1 MSSSTSK
8 PLVWIACGGTGGHLF
23 PGMAVADELVI
34 RGCDVTL
41 LVSPKEVD
49 QQAVKTVHG
58 MGVAT
63 LPAIGLTRG
72 RVLQFCA
79 GFRRSHAEAR
89 KLLRQRPAQA
99 VLGMGGFTSAPPI
112 LAAKACGAATFLH
125 ESNTIPGRANRW
137 LAHVVHQAFVGF
149 PSAANRLHHTNV
161 LTTGTPVR
169 PQFEPSDRHSAR
181 MALGLEP
188 NRTAVLVMGG
198 SQGASGINDLVL
210 RALPILGRELPDVQ
224 YLHLTGADDFERVRS
239 AYSAQGLRAVVRPF
253 LSEMEIAL
261 SGATVAISRAGAS
274 SLAELAAMRVPAILV
289 PYPSATDNHQ
299 YFNARALVDVGAAAL
314 LEQKSATAER
324 LASLVSH
331 LLRDEQARQGISTEL
346 VRWHSPHAA
355 ELIAGKMLALMA
367 AMGLCPSTG
376 QRAHRFEAPY
386 DRSEVNACRPEASG
400 GPGWKLAAVSQRESA
415 AAKI

>member
-1 MSSSTSK
+1 MSRSGSK

-72 RVLQFCA
+72 RVLQFCG
-79 GFRRSHAEAR
+79 GFRRSYAEAR
-89 KLLRQRPAQA
+89 KLLGERPAQA
-99 VLGMGGFTSAPPI
+99 VLGMGGFTAAPPI
-112 LAAKACGAATFLH
+112 MAAKACGAATFLH

-161 LTTGTPVR
+161 LATGTPVR
-169 PQFEPSDRHSAR
+169 PQFEPSDPGSAR

-188 NRTAVLVMGG
+188 NRPVLLIMGG
-198 SQGASGINDLVL
+198 SQGASGINDLAL
-210 RALPILGRELPDVQ
+210 RALPILAGQLPDVQ
-224 YLHLTGADDFERVRS
+224 YLHLAGTDDFERVRS
-239 AYSAQGLRAVVRPF
+239 AYAAQGVKAVVRPF

-261 SGATVAISRAGAS
+261 AGATVAISRAGAS
-274 SLAELAAMRVPAILV
+274 SLAELAAMRVPAILI
-289 PYPSATDNHQ
+289 PYPTATDNHQ

-314 LEQKSATAER
+314 LEQNSATAET
-324 LASLVSH
+324 LAAMASK
-331 LLRDEQARQGISTEL
+331 LLQNEQARRMISEEL
-346 VRWHSPHAA
+346 ARWHSPHAA
-355 ELIAGKMLALMA
+355 ELIAGKILALMA
-367 AMGLCPSTG
+367 AMGLCQASE
-376 QRAHRFEAPY
+376 QRAHQFETAGKPTGSRRY
-386 DRSEVNACRPEASG
+386 SPDRSGETCMA
-400 GPGWKLAAVSQRESA
+400 L
-415 AAKI
+415 

>member
-1 MSSSTSK
+1 
-8 PLVWIACGGTGGHLF
+8 VWIACGGTGGHLF

-79 GFRRSHAEAR
+79 GFRRSHSEAR
-89 KLLRQRPAQA
+89 KLLRERPAQA

-161 LTTGTPVR
+161 LATGTPVR
-169 PQFEPSDRHSAR
+169 PQFEPSDPHSAR

-188 NRTAVLVMGG
+188 KRAVVLVMGG

-210 RALPILGRELPDVQ
+210 RALPVLGRELPDAQ

-239 AYSAQGLRAVVRPF
+239 AYLAQQLRAVVRPF
-253 LSEMEIAL
+253 LSEMEMAL
-261 SGATVAISRAGAS
+261 AGATVAISRAGAS

-289 PYPSATDNHQ
+289 PYPTATDNHQ
-299 YFNARALVDVGAAAL
+299 YYNARALVDVGAAVL
-314 LEQKSATAER
+314 MDQKSATAEK
-324 LASLVSH
+324 LVSLVSG
-331 LLRDEQARQGISTEL
+331 LLRDEQARRTISDEL

-376 QRAHRFEAPY
+376 HRTHSFEAPD
-386 DRSEVNACRPEASG
+386 DRSAVNACRTDAG
-400 GPGWKLAAVSQRESA
+400 YAVGWKPALPQRERA
-415 AAKI
+415 GAKT

>member
-1 MSSSTSK
+1 MSRSGSK

-79 GFRRSHAEAR
+79 GFRRSYAAAR
-89 KLLRQRPAQA
+89 KLLGERPAQA
-99 VLGMGGFTSAPPI
+99 VLGMGGFTAAPPI
-112 LAAKACGAATFLH
+112 MAAKACGAATFLH
-125 ESNTIPGRANRW
+125 ESNTLPGRANRW

-161 LTTGTPVR
+161 LATGTPVR
-169 PQFEPSDRHSAR
+169 PQFESSDPGSAR

-188 NRTAVLVMGG
+188 NRPVLLIMGG

-210 RALPILGRELPDVQ
+210 RALPNLAGQLPDVQ
-224 YLHLTGADDFERVRS
+224 YLHLAGADDFERVRS
-239 AYSAQGLRAVVRPF
+239 AYAGQGVKAVVRPF

-261 SGATVAISRAGAS
+261 ACATVAVSRAGAS
-274 SLAELAAMRVPAILV
+274 SLAELAAMRVPAILI
-289 PYPSATDNHQ
+289 PYPTATDNHQ
-299 YFNARALVDVGAAAL
+299 YFNARALVDVGAAEL
-314 LEQKSATAER
+314 LEQKSATAEKLAA
-324 LASLVSH
+324 LASN
-331 LLRDEQARQGISTEL
+331 LLQNEQARRMISDEL
-346 VRWHSPHAA
+346 ARWHSPHAA

-367 AMGLCPSTG
+367 AMGLCQTSEQPGHQFETADREEGKGLPTG
-376 QRAHRFEAPY
+376 SRRYGRLENCAT
-386 DRSEVNACRPEASG
+386 
-400 GPGWKLAAVSQRESA
+400 
-415 AAKI
+415 

>member
-1 MSSSTSK
+1 MPESVPK

-23 PGMAVADELVI
+23 PGMAVAEELAI

-49 QQAVKTVHG
+49 QEAVKTVHG
-58 MGVAT
+58 LGVAT

-79 GFRRSHAEAR
+79 GFRRSYSESR
-89 KLLRQRPAQA
+89 KLLAQRPAQA

-149 PSAANRLHHTNV
+149 PSAAARLHHNNV
-161 LTTGTPVR
+161 LATGTPVR
-169 PQFEPSDRHSAR
+169 PQFEPSDAGSAR

-188 NRTAVLVMGG
+188 GRPMLLIMGG
-198 SQGASGINDLVL
+198 SQGASGINQMVMS
-210 RALPILGRELPDVQ
+210 ALPILAREMPELQ
-224 YLHLTGADDFERVRS
+224 YLHLTGVDDLDKVR
-239 AYSAQGLRAVVRPF
+239 AGYAAQGAKAVVRPF

-261 SGATVAISRAGAS
+261 AAATIAISRAGAS
-274 SLAELAAMRVPAILV
+274 SLAELAAMRLPAILV
-289 PYPSATDNHQ
+289 PYPAATDNHQ
-299 YFNARALVDVGAAAL
+299 YFNARALTDAGAAML
-314 LEQKSATAER
+314 LEQKTATPEK
-324 LASLVSH
+324 LASMALDM
-331 LLRDEQARQGISTEL
+331 LRNEQARGMISEQL

-367 AMGLCPSTG
+367 AMGLC
-376 QRAHRFEAPY
+376 RATEHKSHGFET
-386 DRSEVNACRPEASG
+386 RHVENHSRV
-400 GPGWKLAAVSQRESA
+400 LAA
-415 AAKI
+415 

>member
-1 MSSSTSK
+1 MPESVSK

-23 PGMAVADELVI
+23 PGMAVAEELAI

-49 QQAVKTVHG
+49 QEAVKTVHG
-58 MGVAT
+58 LGVAT
-63 LPAIGLTRG
+63 LPAIGLMRG

-79 GFRRSHAEAR
+79 GFRRSYSESR
-89 KLLRQRPAQA
+89 KLLAQRPAQA

-149 PSAANRLHHTNV
+149 PSAAGRLHHNNV
-161 LTTGTPVR
+161 LATGTPVR
-169 PQFEPSDRHSAR
+169 PQFEPSDPGSAR

-188 NRTAVLVMGG
+188 GRPVLLIMGG
-198 SQGASGINDLVL
+198 SQGASGINQMVL
-210 RALPILGRELPDVQ
+210 SALPILAREMPELQ
-224 YLHLTGADDFERVRS
+224 YLHLTGVDDLDKVR
-239 AYSAQGLRAVVRPF
+239 AGYAAHGAKAVVRPF

-261 SGATVAISRAGAS
+261 AAATIAISRAGAS
-274 SLAELAAMRVPAILV
+274 SLAELAAMRLPAILI
-289 PYPSATDNHQ
+289 PYPVATDNHQ
-299 YFNARALVDVGAAAL
+299 YFNARALTDAGAAML
-314 LEQKSATAER
+314 LEQKTATPEK
-324 LASLVSH
+324 LASMALE
-331 LLRDEQARQGISTEL
+331 LLRNEQARGMISEAL

-367 AMGLCPSTG
+367 AMGLCRPAEHRSHSFETR
-376 QRAHRFEAPY
+376 RAENHSP
-386 DRSEVNACRPEASG
+386 V
-400 GPGWKLAAVSQRESA
+400 LAA
-415 AAKI
+415 